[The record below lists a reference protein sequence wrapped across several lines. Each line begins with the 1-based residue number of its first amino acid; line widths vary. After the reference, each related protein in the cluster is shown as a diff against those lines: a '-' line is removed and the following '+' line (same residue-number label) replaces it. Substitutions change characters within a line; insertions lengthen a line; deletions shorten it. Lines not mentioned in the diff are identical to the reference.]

1 MMLGTRMAA
10 TDLSLV
16 SNHSR
21 DVERIINIVCAR
33 MITTQE
39 LRAGV
44 AFACAAQ
51 NAALRSAMQFSADED
66 FAKELDVQDPLR
78 SFRERFHLPSGK
90 NGKPL
95 IYFAGNSLGLMPK
108 SAKEI
113 VEQELHDWAT
123 LGVAAHLEGKTPWYS
138 YHETLR
144 DPAARLVGAKTN
156 EVICMNSLT
165 VNLHLMMAT
174 FYRPTKSR
182 FKILMEDPAFP
193 SDTYAIKTQIVH
205 HGLNPKDALML
216 ASPRKGELTAQTEDV
231 LDLINKH
238 AKELAVVLIGGVNF
252 FTGQLF
258 DIPTITA
265 AAQKH
270 GITVGVD
277 LAHAIGNVPLS
288 LHDWNVDFAVWCSY
302 KYLNAG
308 PGAVAGAFVHERHA
322 TNTDLPR
329 LAGWFGNDPN
339 TRFRMQLEPEFIPVP
354 SADGWQVSNPPILA
368 MAPLRASLAI
378 FDEAGGM
385 KSLREKS
392 IRLTNYLQFL
402 LESGLD
408 GQVKKALTI
417 ITPRKENERGCQLS
431 ILVHEHG
438 KEVFG
443 KLEAAGVTCDFREPN
458 VIRVAPTPL
467 YNTFHEVW
475 RFTHILADRQ

>member
-1 MMLGTRMAA
+1 MRG
-10 TDLSLV
+10 
-16 SNHSR
+16 
-21 DVERIINIVCAR
+21 
-33 MITTQE
+33 
-39 LRAGV
+39 
-44 AFACAAQ
+44 ACAVE
-51 NAALRSAMQFSADED
+51 NAALRSVMQFSADED
-66 FAKELDVQDPLR
+66 FAKQLDVQDPLR
-78 SFRERFHLPSGK
+78 SFRERFHLPLGK
-90 NGKPL
+90 DGKPL

-108 SAKEI
+108 PAKQI

-144 DPAARLVGAKTN
+144 EPAARLVGAKPN

-193 SDTYAIKTQIVH
+193 SDTYAVKTQIVH
-205 HGLNPKDALML
+205 HGLNPKDALIL
-216 ASPRKGELTAQTEDV
+216 ARPRPGELTVRTKDV
-231 LDLINKH
+231 LDLIERH
-238 AKELAVVLIGGVNF
+238 EIAVVLIGGVNF

-265 AAQKH
+265 AAQKN

-322 TNTDLPR
+322 TNTHLPR

-339 TRFRMQLEPEFIPVP
+339 TRFRMHLEPEFIPVP

-385 KSLREKS
+385 GLREKS
-392 IRLTNYLQFL
+392 IGLTNYLQFL
-402 LESGLD
+402 LESGPDRRL
-408 GQVKKALTI
+408 KKEYTV
-417 ITPRKENERGCQLS
+417 ITPRDENERGCQLS
-431 ILVHEHG
+431 ILVDEHG

-467 YNTFHEVW
+467 YNTVHEVW
-475 RFTHILADRQ
+475 RFAKILTQQ

>member
-1 MMLGTRMAA
+1 MSFT
-10 TDLSLV
+10 
-16 SNHSR
+16 
-21 DVERIINIVCAR
+21 
-33 MITTQE
+33 
-39 LRAGV
+39 
-44 AFACAAQ
+44 
-51 NAALRSAMQFSADED
+51 FSAGEK
-66 FAKELDVQDPLR
+66 FAQQLDAEDPLR
-78 SFRERFHLPSGK
+78 SFRDRFHLPVGA

-108 SAKEI
+108 SAKQI
-113 VEQELHDWAT
+113 VEQELEDWAR
-123 LGVAAHLEGKTPWYS
+123 LGVDAHLNAKTPWYS

-144 DPAARLVGAKTN
+144 EPAARLVGAQPI

-205 HGLNPKDALML
+205 HGLSAKEALIL
-216 ASPRKGELTAQTEDV
+216 ARSRSGEFTVRTEEI
-231 LDLINKH
+231 LDLIEKH
-238 AKELAVVLIGGVNF
+238 AGELAVVLIGGVNF

-258 DIPTITA
+258 DIPAITA

-288 LHDWNVDFAVWCSY
+288 LHDWNLDFAVWCSY
-302 KYLNAG
+302 KFLTSG
-308 PGAVAGAFVHERHA
+308 LGAVGGAFVHERHA
-322 TNTDLPR
+322 TNTKLPR

-339 TRFRMQLEPEFIPVP
+339 TRFRLHLEPEFAPVP
-354 SADGWQVSNPPILA
+354 SADGWQISNPPIFA

-378 FDEAGGM
+378 FDRSGGIDPLRA
-385 KSLREKS
+385 KSTK
-392 IRLTNYLQFL
+392 LTGYLEFL
-402 LESGLD
+402 LTEIGS
-408 GQVKKALTI
+408 KKFSI
-417 ITPRKENERGCQLS
+417 ITPPDPNGRGCQLS
-431 ILVHEHG
+431 ILAHQHP
-438 KEVFG
+438 KELHKEFVV
-443 KLEAAGVTCDFREPN
+443 AGVKCDFREPN

-475 RFTHILADRQ
+475 RFAKILVEHQ